1 MAVVGEE
8 YVGGVEAFAFQV
20 GIVQLF
26 GVIIS
31 SFCFNK
37 EILFETAGFRCLE
50 CEFLLYSALFV
61 FLLII
66 GIYTSEFL
74 CHPPAVRV

>member
-31 SFCFNK
+31 SFCFN
-37 EILFETAGFRCLE
+37 
-50 CEFLLYSALFV
+50 
-61 FLLII
+61 
-66 GIYTSEFL
+66 
-74 CHPPAVRV
+74 